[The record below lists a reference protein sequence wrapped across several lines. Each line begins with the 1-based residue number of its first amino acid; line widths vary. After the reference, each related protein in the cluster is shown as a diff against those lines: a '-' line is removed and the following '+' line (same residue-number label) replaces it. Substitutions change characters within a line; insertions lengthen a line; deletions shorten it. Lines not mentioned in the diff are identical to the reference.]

1 MAADRAADPP
11 ASGVAAGP
19 ADRPARDPWAV
30 PDVPILARSA
40 HDRMAERR
48 TDPEWFAAAWDDPA
62 SRVLLISPA
71 GRAPVDPD
79 GPALRF
85 VPPAEAGTAG
95 LDGVRVWLGGADGVR
110 YLALLAAAELS
121 ADSAAGPDWRGLREL
136 ATELTDLDVG
146 LLTTAVAL
154 QAWHQTHRH
163 CPRCGAVTEVSKAG
177 WTRTCPADGSEHFP
191 RTDPA
196 VIMLVHDGAG
206 RCVLARGPQWQPGRM
221 SVLAGFVEA
230 GESAEAAV
238 AREVR
243 EEVGI
248 EVCDVTYVASQPHPF
263 PASLMLGYTAR
274 LAGDPRLVIDAD
286 EIVEAGWYTRE
297 QVRRSADWGAEPASL
312 AAGADADAGAGA
324 GDDAAPP
331 QLRGLPGAM
340 SIARQLINAW
350 LVATD

>member
-1 MAADRAADPP
+1 MAP
-11 ASGVAAGP
+11 
-19 ADRPARDPWAV
+19 DRPASDPWAV

-40 HDRMAERR
+40 HDRIAHRR
-48 TDPEWFAAAWDDPA
+48 TDERWVTAAWDDPA

-71 GRAPVDPD
+71 GTAQVRP
-79 GPALRF
+79 GPSLRY
-85 VPPAEAGTAG
+85 VPPSEAAV
-95 LDGVRVWLGGADGVR
+95 DGVRVLLGAADGAV
-110 YLALLAAAELS
+110 YLALLATDEI
-121 ADSAAGPDWRGLREL
+121 AGADWRGLREL

-154 QAWHQTHRH
+154 QAWHRTHRR
-163 CPRCGAVTEVSKAG
+163 CPRCGARTEVSKAG
-177 WTRTCPADGSEHFP
+177 WTRTCPVDSSEHFP

-206 RCVLARGPQWQPGRM
+206 RCVLARGPQWPAGRM

-248 EVCDVTYVASQPHPF
+248 EVCDVAYVASQPHPF

-274 LAGDPRLVIDAD
+274 VAGDPRLVIDAD

-297 QVRRSADWGAEPASL
+297 EVRRATDWGSEPAL
-312 AAGADADAGAGA
+312 DAGQPL
-324 GDDAAPP
+324 PP
-331 QLRGLPGAM
+331 LRGLPGTM

-350 LVATD
+350 LLEG

>member
-1 MAADRAADPP
+1 MAADQ
-11 ASGVAAGP
+11 VAAR
-19 ADRPARDPWAV
+19 ASDRPAHDPWAV
-30 PDVPILARSA
+30 PAVPILARSA

-48 TDPEWFAAAWDDPA
+48 TDPAWFAAAWQDPA
-62 SRVLLISPA
+62 SRVLLISPS
-71 GRAPVDPD
+71 GRAPV
-79 GPALRF
+79 GPGGRELRF
-85 VPPAEAGTAG
+85 VAPAEARIE
-95 LDGVRVWLGGADGVR
+95 GVRVLLGGAGGTR
-110 YLALLAAAELS
+110 YLALLAAGEVALP
-121 ADSAAGPDWRGLREL
+121 AAGSDWRGLREL

-154 QAWHQTHRH
+154 QAWHQTHSH
-163 CPRCGAVTEVSKAG
+163 CPRCGTVTEVSKAG

-206 RCVLARGPQWQPGRM
+206 RCVLARGPQWPAGRM

-248 EVCDVTYVASQPHPF
+248 EVCEVTYVASQPHPF

-274 LAGDPRLVIDAD
+274 VAGDPRLVIDAE

-297 QVRRSADWGAEPASL
+297 QVRRTADWGSEAEPA
-312 AAGADADAGAGA
+312 GADVV
-324 GDDAAPP
+324 PP
-331 QLRGLPGAM
+331 ALRGLPGAM

>member
-1 MAADRAADPP
+1 LAP
-11 ASGVAAGP
+11 
-19 ADRPARDPWAV
+19 DRPVSDPWAV

-40 HDRMAERR
+40 HDRIAHRR
-48 TDPEWFAAAWDDPA
+48 TDEGWMTAAWDDPA
-62 SRVLLISPA
+62 SRVLLISPT
-71 GRAPVDPD
+71 GTAPVQPG
-79 GPALRF
+79 GPSLRF
-85 VPPAEAGTAG
+85 VPPSEAAV
-95 LDGVRVWLGGADGVR
+95 DGVRVLLGAAGDAV
-110 YLALLAAAELS
+110 YLALLATDEV
-121 ADSAAGPDWRGLREL
+121 AGIAGSDWRGLREL

-154 QAWHQTHRH
+154 QAWHRTHRH
-163 CPRCGAVTEVSKAG
+163 CPRCGARTEVSKAG
-177 WTRTCPADGSEHFP
+177 WTRTCPLDSSEHFP

-206 RCVLARGPQWQPGRM
+206 RCVLARGPQWPAGRM

-248 EVCDVTYVASQPHPF
+248 EVCDVAYVASQPHPF

-274 LAGDPRLVIDAD
+274 VAGDPRLVIDAE

-297 QVRRSADWGAEPASL
+297 EVRRATDWGSEPV
-312 AAGADADAGAGA
+312 ADAGLPLPA
-324 GDDAAPP
+324 
-331 QLRGLPGAM
+331 LRGLPGTM

-350 LVATD
+350 LLEA

>member
-1 MAADRAADPP
+1 LAPDQ
-11 ASGVAAGP
+11 VART
-19 ADRPARDPWAV
+19 ADRPAPDPWAV

-48 TDPEWFAAAWDDPA
+48 TDEAWLAAAWDDPA
-62 SRVLLISPA
+62 SRVLLVSQS
-71 GRAPVDPD
+71 GKAPVQP
-79 GPALRF
+79 GGRELRF
-85 VPPAEAGTAG
+85 VAPAEARVE
-95 LDGVRVWLGGADGVR
+95 GVRVLLGGTGGTR
-110 YLALLAAAELS
+110 YLALLAAGEIAPS
-121 ADSAAGPDWRGLREL
+121 GPAGADGVAAAGPDWRGLREL

-163 CPRCGAVTEVSKAG
+163 CPRCGTVTEVSQAG

-196 VIMLVHDGAG
+196 VIVLVHDGAG
-206 RCVLARGPQWQPGRM
+206 RCVLARGPQWPAGRM

-274 LAGDPRLVIDAD
+274 VTGDPRLVIDAD
-286 EIVEAGWYTRE
+286 EIVEAGWYSRE
-297 QVRRSADWGAEPASL
+297 EVRRTADWGSEPRAGG
-312 AAGADADAGAGA
+312 GADAVQPA
-324 GDDAAPP
+324 
-331 QLRGLPGAM
+331 LRGLPGAM

-350 LVATD
+350 LLDSQM

>member
-1 MAADRAADPP
+1 LA
-11 ASGVAAGP
+11 

-48 TDPEWFAAAWDDPA
+48 TDSDWFAAAWDDPA
-62 SRVLLISPA
+62 SRVLLVSQS
-71 GRAPVDPD
+71 GRVPVEP

-85 VPPAEAGTAG
+85 ATPAEADAE
-95 LDGVRVWLGGADGVR
+95 GVRVLLGGAGGTR
-110 YLALLAAAELS
+110 YLALLAAAEI
-121 ADSAAGPDWRGLREL
+121 AGPDWRGLREL
-136 ATELTDLDVG
+136 ATELTDLEVG

-154 QAWHQTHRH
+154 QAWHQTHQH
-163 CPRCGAVTEVSKAG
+163 CPRCGTVTEVSKAG

-196 VIMLVHDGAG
+196 VIVLVHDGAG
-206 RCVLARGPQWQPGRM
+206 RCVLARGPQWPAGRM

-238 AREVR
+238 AREVH

-248 EVCDVTYVASQPHPF
+248 EVCDVAYVASQPHPF

-274 LAGDPRLVIDAD
+274 VAGDPRLVIDAE

-297 QVRRSADWGAEPASL
+297 EVRRTADWGSEPPV
-312 AAGADADAGAGA
+312 GIDAPA
-324 GDDAAPP
+324 
-331 QLRGLPGAM
+331 LRGLPGTM

>member
-1 MAADRAADPP
+1 LAADRPV
-11 ASGVAAGP
+11 S
-19 ADRPARDPWAV
+19 DPWAV

-40 HDRMAERR
+40 HDRIAHRR
-48 TDPEWFAAAWDDPA
+48 TDEGWVSAAWTDPG
-62 SRVLLISPA
+62 SRVLLVSPA
-71 GRAPVDPD
+71 GTVPVQPD
-79 GPALRF
+79 GWSLRF
-85 VPPAEAGTAG
+85 VAPSEAAVE
-95 LDGVRVWLGGADGVR
+95 GVRVLLGAAGDAV
-110 YLALLAAAELS
+110 YLALLATDEITG
-121 ADSAAGPDWRGLREL
+121 DVTGVAGCGWRGLREL
-136 ATELTDLDVG
+136 ATELTDLEVG

-163 CPRCGAVTEVSKAG
+163 CPRCGAQTEVTKAG
-177 WTRTCPADGSEHFP
+177 WTRTCPVDASEHFP

-206 RCVLARGPQWQPGRM
+206 RCVLARGPQWPAGRM

-248 EVCDVTYVASQPHPF
+248 EVCDVAYVASQPHPF

-274 LAGDPRLVIDAD
+274 VAGDPRLVIDAE

-297 QVRRSADWGAEPASL
+297 EVRRAANWGSEPA
-312 AAGADADAGAGA
+312 AEAGMPA
-324 GDDAAPP
+324 
-331 QLRGLPGAM
+331 LRGLPGTM

-350 LVATD
+350 LLEDLEG

>member
-1 MAADRAADPP
+1 LAT
-11 ASGVAAGP
+11 
-19 ADRPARDPWAV
+19 DRPATDPWAV
-30 PDVPILARSA
+30 PDVPILARSG
-40 HDRMAERR
+40 HDRIAHRR
-48 TDPEWFAAAWDDPA
+48 TDDGWVSAAWNDPA

-71 GRAPVDPD
+71 ATAPVQP
-79 GPALRF
+79 GGRSLRF
-85 VPPAEAGTAG
+85 VAASEAPSE
-95 LDGVRVWLGGADGVR
+95 GVRVLLGATGDAV
-110 YLALLAAAELS
+110 YLALLATGEIPGGDLVS
-121 ADSAAGPDWRGLREL
+121 AGSDWRGLREL

-154 QAWHQTHRH
+154 HAWHRTHRH
-163 CPRCGAVTEVSKAG
+163 CPRCGARTEVTKAG
-177 WTRTCPADGSEHFP
+177 WTRTCPADSSEHFP

-206 RCVLARGPQWQPGRM
+206 RCVLARGPQWPAGRM

-238 AREVR
+238 VREVR

-248 EVCDVTYVASQPHPF
+248 EVCDVAYVASQPHPF

-274 LAGDPRLVIDAD
+274 VAGDPRLVIDAD

-297 QVRRSADWGAEPASL
+297 DVRRTTDWGSEP
-312 AAGADADAGAGA
+312 AAGADPALSELPA
-324 GDDAAPP
+324 
-331 QLRGLPGAM
+331 LRGLPGAM

-350 LVATD
+350 LLAED

>member
-1 MAADRAADPP
+1 MAADP
-11 ASGVAAGP
+11 AAAG
-19 ADRPARDPWAV
+19 RPARDPWAV

-40 HDRMAERR
+40 HDRIAHRR
-48 TDPEWFAAAWDDPA
+48 GDADWFAAAWDDPE
-62 SRVLLISPA
+62 SKVLLISPTGA
-71 GRAPVDPD
+71 APVQAD
-79 GPALRF
+79 GDQLRF
-85 VPPAEAGTAG
+85 VPPAEAGAG
-95 LDGVRVWLGGADGVR
+95 GVRVLLGAAAGTR
-110 YLALLAAAELS
+110 YLALLADDPGLS
-121 ADSAAGPDWRGLREL
+121 GPDWRSLREL

-154 QAWHQTHRH
+154 QAWHRSHRH
-163 CPRCGAVTEVSKAG
+163 CPRCGAVTEVTKSG

-206 RCVLARGPQWQPGRM
+206 RCVLARGPQWPAGRM

-238 AREVR
+238 VREVR

-248 EVCDVTYVASQPHPF
+248 EVCDVAYVASQPHPF

-274 LAGDPRLVIDAD
+274 VTGDPLLRIDAD

-297 QVRRSADWGAEPASL
+297 EVRRTTDWGSEPDPPV
-312 AAGADADAGAGA
+312 GA
-324 GDDAAPP
+324 AAPA
-331 QLRGLPGAM
+331 LRGLPGAM

-350 LVATD
+350 LLATD

>member
-1 MAADRAADPP
+1 LPP
-11 ASGVAAGP
+11 EEA
-19 ADRPARDPWAV
+19 ADRPASDPWAV

-40 HDRMAERR
+40 HDRVAHRR
-48 TDPEWFAAAWDDPA
+48 TDETWNSAAWNDPA
-62 SRVLLISPA
+62 SRVLVISPD
-71 GRAPVDPD
+71 GRAPVQP
-79 GPALRF
+79 GGRSLRF
-85 VPPAEAGTAG
+85 VAPSDVAV
-95 LDGVRVWLGGADGVR
+95 DGVRVLLGGTGDAV
-110 YLALLAAAELS
+110 YLALLAAEDVTGGELAS
-121 ADSAAGPDWRGLREL
+121 AGWRGLREL

-154 QAWHQTHRH
+154 QAWHRTHRH
-163 CPRCGAVTEVSKAG
+163 CPRCGAPTEVTKAG
-177 WTRTCPADGSEHFP
+177 WTRTCPADSSEHFP

-206 RCVLARGPQWQPGRM
+206 RVVLARGPQWPAGRM

-230 GESAEAAV
+230 GEAAEAAV

-248 EVCDVTYVASQPHPF
+248 EVCDVAYVASQPHPF

-274 LAGDPRLVIDAD
+274 VAGDPRLTIDAD

-297 QVRRSADWGAEPASL
+297 DVRRTTDWGSEPAE
-312 AAGADADAGAGA
+312 AGLPGPA
-324 GDDAAPP
+324 
-331 QLRGLPGAM
+331 LRGLPGAM

-350 LVATD
+350 LLADD

>member
-1 MAADRAADPP
+1 MTPDRTADRSADRLAADRPP
-11 ASGVAAGP
+11 P
-19 ADRPARDPWAV
+19 DPWAV

-40 HDRMAERR
+40 HDRIAHRR
-48 TDPEWFAAAWDDPA
+48 TDEGWFAAAWDDPA
-62 SRVLLISPA
+62 SRVLQVSRS
-71 GRAPVDPD
+71 GTAPVQS
-79 GPALRF
+79 GNRAALRF
-85 VPPAEAGTAG
+85 TAPAEAEV
-95 LDGVRVWLGGADGVR
+95 DGVRVLLGAAGGTV
-110 YLALLAAAELS
+110 YLAVLASE
-121 ADSAAGPDWRGLREL
+121 DIPDIAGPDWRGLREL

-154 QAWHQTHRH
+154 QAWHQGHRH

-177 WTRTCPADGSEHFP
+177 WTRSCPVDSSEHFP

-206 RCVLARGPQWQPGRM
+206 RCVLARGPQWPAGRM

-230 GESAEAAV
+230 GESAEAAI

-248 EVCDVTYVASQPHPF
+248 EVCDIAYVASQPHPF

-274 LAGDPRLVIDAD
+274 VTGDPRLVIDAD

-297 QVRRSADWGAEPASL
+297 EVRRTTDWGAEPVPDV
-312 AAGADADAGAGA
+312 GAVLPA
-324 GDDAAPP
+324 
-331 QLRGLPGAM
+331 LRGLPGAM

-350 LVATD
+350 LLAED

>member
-1 MAADRAADPP
+1 MAADRAA
-11 ASGVAAGP
+11 AQGF
-19 ADRPARDPWAV
+19 DRPSRDPWAV

-40 HDRMAERR
+40 HDRIAHRR
-48 TDPEWFAAAWDDPA
+48 ADADWFADAWADPD
-62 SRVLLISPA
+62 SRVLLISQA
-71 GRAPVDPD
+71 GTAPVLA
-79 GPALRF
+79 GGEQLRF
-85 VPPAEAGTAG
+85 VPPAEAGT
-95 LDGVRVWLGGADGVR
+95 GVRVLLGTAAGIR
-110 YLALLAAAELS
+110 YLALLA
-121 ADSAAGPDWRGLREL
+121 DGPDPAGPDWRGLREL

-154 QAWHQTHRH
+154 QAWHRSHRH
-163 CPRCGAVTEVSKAG
+163 CPRCGTVTEVTKAG

-248 EVCDVTYVASQPHPF
+248 EVSDVTYVASQPHPF

-274 LAGDPRLVIDAD
+274 VAGDPRLRIDAD

-297 QVRRSADWGAEPASL
+297 EVRRATDWGTEAATAPGGPVPA
-312 AAGADADAGAGA
+312 
-324 GDDAAPP
+324 
-331 QLRGLPGAM
+331 LRGLPGAM

-350 LVATD
+350 LLATD

>member
-1 MAADRAADPP
+1 
-11 ASGVAAGP
+11 
-19 ADRPARDPWAV
+19 V

-40 HDRMAERR
+40 HDRIAHRR
-48 TDPEWFAAAWDDPA
+48 TDADWFAAAWKDRD
-62 SRVLLISPA
+62 SRVLLISRT
-71 GRAPVDPD
+71 GTAPVRA
-79 GPALRF
+79 GGRELRF
-85 VPPAEAGTAG
+85 VSPAEAGA
-95 LDGVRVWLGGADGVR
+95 DGVRVLLGTAGGSR
-110 YLALLAAAELS
+110 YLALLAG
-121 ADSAAGPDWRGLREL
+121 ADDLGFSEATQALPGPDWRGLREL
-136 ATELTDLDVG
+136 ATELADLDVG

-154 QAWHQTHRH
+154 QAWHQSHRH
-163 CPRCGAVTEVSKAG
+163 CPRCGAVTEVTKAG
-177 WTRTCPADGSEHFP
+177 WTRTCPVDGSEHFP

-206 RCVLARGPQWQPGRM
+206 RCVLARGPQWPAGRM

-274 LAGDPRLVIDAD
+274 VAGDPRLRIDAD

-297 QVRRSADWGAEPASL
+297 EVRRTTDWGAEPATASDEP
-312 AAGADADAGAGA
+312 ATASRDAMPA
-324 GDDAAPP
+324 
-331 QLRGLPGAM
+331 LRGLPGAM

-350 LVATD
+350 LLATD